1 MNGAVESR
9 ECRVDL
15 GPGQVRLA
23 ATLLRPLRPHGLV
36 LVAHGSGSDRFSPRN
51 RRVAGRLLR
60 DGLATVLLDLLTP
73 AEAARDARDGSL
85 RFAIPLLGERL
96 VGSLDWVRRQ
106 ADLADLPLGLFGAS
120 TGAAAALTAA
130 AVRAPWVGAVVC
142 RGGRPDLA
150 PAALALVRCP
160 VLLIVG
166 ERDPEVLRLN
176 RWAAAR
182 LRAPHRIS
190 LVPGASHLFEEP
202 GTLERVAEQAADWFS
217 RHLTPLQATGTS
229 HSHTQ
234 I

>member
-15 GPGQVRLA
+15 GPGQVQLA

-60 DGLATVLLDLLTP
+60 DGLATLLLDLLTP
-73 AEAARDARDGSL
+73 AEAAGDARDGSL

-120 TGAAAALTAA
+120 TGAAAASPPPPCGRRWWGRWCVAA
-130 AVRAPWVGAVVC
+130 
-142 RGGRPDLA
+142 GGRIWPPPPWLW
-150 PAALALVRCP
+150 C
-160 VLLIVG
+160 
-166 ERDPEVLRLN
+166 
-176 RWAAAR
+176 AAR
-182 LRAPHRIS
+182 CC
-190 LVPGASHLFEEP
+190 
-202 GTLERVAEQAADWFS
+202 
-217 RHLTPLQATGTS
+217 
-229 HSHTQ
+229 
-234 I
+234 

>member
-1 MNGAVESR
+1 MDEPVESR

-15 GPGQVRLA
+15 GPGQVQLA
-23 ATLLRPLRPHGLV
+23 ATLLRPKRPRGLV

-51 RRVAGRLLR
+51 RRVAGRLLQ
-60 DGLATVLLDLLTP
+60 DGLATLLLDLLTP
-73 AEAARDARDGSL
+73 AEAARDARDGAL

-96 VGSLDWVRRQ
+96 VGSLDWVGRQ

-130 AVRAPWVGAVVC
+130 AVRAPVVGAVVC

-166 ERDPEVLRLN
+166 DRDPEVLRLN

-190 LVPGASHLFEEP
+190 QVAGASHLFEEP
-202 GTLERVAEQAADWFS
+202 GTLEHVADQASDWFS
-217 RHLTPLQATGTS
+217 RHLAPLRAGTAS

-234 I
+234 P